1 MRYTAKIIFNFRPV
15 QPSETLASVEWLMEY
30 YFNWKLDTAGGW
42 DMGKIK
48 YEIYNYNSST
58 WTTLSSDGH
67 HFHKN
72 NAGDDTEY
80 IGHLTTQMFYVK
92 IDTNPSYYVS
102 DDGLVRTAINFT
114 EDEDNEYTYTYTKKN
129 AELTTI
135 YNGIILSD

>member
-1 MRYTAKIIFNFRPV
+1 
-15 QPSETLASVEWLMEY
+15 
-30 YFNWKLDTAGGW
+30 
-42 DMGKIK
+42 MGKLK
-48 YEIYNYNSST
+48 YEIYNYNGSS
-58 WTTLSSDGH
+58 WSTLESDGH

-80 IGHLTTQMFYVK
+80 FGHLTTQMFYVK

-102 DDGLVRTAINFT
+102 DDGLVKVAMNLNVS
-114 EDEDNEYTYTYTKKN
+114 EDNEFNNTYAKKD